1 MSYRKI
7 LKKIIMPSIICAIAT
22 TIIAYNF
29 PIRGIG
35 PITDEELPLCAIS
48 AFGTFL
54 VGFGF
59 EYFKNNL

>member
-1 MSYRKI
+1 
-7 LKKIIMPSIICAIAT
+7 MPSIICAIAT